1 MKIGFLTGAL
11 HPTPLDEIAA
21 WASDAGFEALECG
34 AWPVKKGNVGSNL
47 DVAGLTQTKADT
59 FRGLMRDLKLE
70 ISSLGYYDNMLDA
83 DTAARSEKTKHLKKV
98 IDAAEK
104 LGVGL
109 VGCFIGRHPC
119 KTLDENLG
127 EVKKAFVPLCKYA
140 ADRGVRLMIE
150 NCPMVGWQFE
160 GLIGNIACFPEMWC
174 KVFDVL
180 DAFDVGLNYDPSHLL
195 WQGID
200 YVGIVPQFAKR
211 IYHVHAKDT
220 EIIEANYSLN
230 GIYGRAWW
238 RYRMPGMGEINWGD
252 FISVLAEHGYDGVLS
267 IEHEDPVWHGKLE
280 KNKQGLLLGRRH
292 LAQFLP

>member
-1 MKIGFLTGAL
+1 
-11 HPTPLDEIAA
+11 
-21 WASDAGFEALECG
+21 
-34 AWPVKKGNVGSNL
+34 
-47 DVAGLTQTKADT
+47 
-59 FRGLMRDLKLE
+59 
-70 ISSLGYYDNMLDA
+70 
-83 DTAARSEKTKHLKKV
+83 
-98 IDAAEK
+98 
-104 LGVGL
+104 
-109 VGCFIGRHPC
+109 
-119 KTLDENLG
+119 
-127 EVKKAFVPLCKYA
+127 
-140 ADRGVRLMIE
+140 
-150 NCPMVGWQFE
+150 MVGWQFE

-180 DAFDVGLNYDPSHLL
+180 DAFDIGLNYDPSHLL

-230 GIYGRAWW
+230 GIYGRGWW

-280 KNKQGLLLGRRH
+280 KSKQGLLLGRRH